1 MFQRKIIFLSK
12 IRKAWLPASS
22 NHRSISE
29 THCYLQRN
37 QQFHTYSVFPLQKYL
52 CIALPSVC
60 ASPRCFI
67 REPVS
72 PALMGQEASA
82 ENFDD
87 FFLVICKGSQP
98 SVLADPALFLWPKNF
113 KTVWQISF
121 LDITQAALKRK
132 CSLIICKT
140 PPKVKSTV
148 TKRKKTV
155 LQGIQIGL

>member
-1 MFQRKIIFLSK
+1 MDEGDAPARTRMRMGICIGRRAMGRPAGMTYADAPLRGADFVELLLKVAYPALCLDSGYLSVS
-12 IRKAWLPASS
+12 AYGDALCTPASS

-60 ASPRCFI
+60 ASLRCFI

-98 SVLADPALFLWPKNF
+98 SVLADPALFL
-113 KTVWQISF
+113 
-121 LDITQAALKRK
+121 
-132 CSLIICKT
+132 
-140 PPKVKSTV
+140 
-148 TKRKKTV
+148 
-155 LQGIQIGL
+155 